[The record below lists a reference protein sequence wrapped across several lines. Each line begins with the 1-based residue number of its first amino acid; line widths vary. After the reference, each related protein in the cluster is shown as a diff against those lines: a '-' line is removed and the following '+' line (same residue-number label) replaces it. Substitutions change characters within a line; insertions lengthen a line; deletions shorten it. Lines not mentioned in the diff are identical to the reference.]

1 MKTKLCISMVA
12 VLCVMFLA
20 AGCEQKGGSSAV
32 DETKPLSEVKA
43 EAEKMDVEKLKA
55 TALKYKEAILAKESD
70 VRKLM
75 DQLKEIPLAQQI
87 GDEAKTLQVDI
98 ENLNKSVTALRD
110 RFQVYYDKLK
120 ELKADVTG
128 LEL

>member
-1 MKTKLCISMVA
+1 MKTKPWISAVA
-12 VLCVMFLA
+12 VLCIMFFV
-20 AGCEQKGGSSAV
+20 AGCEQKGGGSAV

-70 VRKLM
+70 VRKMM
-75 DQLKEIPLAQQI
+75 DQLKELPLAQQL
-87 GDEAKTLQVDI
+87 GDEAKTLQSDI
-98 ENLNKSVTALRD
+98 ESLNKSVTALRD
-110 RFQVYYDKLK
+110 RFEVYYGKLK

-128 LEL
+128 LEI